1 MTTMKKILI
10 VDDDTNFLLSLADGL
25 KADAKNVEV
34 LIAENGKEAVNKLRK
49 NKIELLV
56 TDIKMPEMDG
66 LELLAHM
73 VNNYP
78 NIPVIVMTAFAT
90 REIEDRAANM
100 GSFRFLEKPLDFHVL
115 MEKINEGLDVGSHYY
130 TKVVS
135 LCSFLQTVV
144 METRTCMISV
154 RSNKK
159 RGYLYFFKGVLIDGE
174 TGDLRGA
181 AAVYNI
187 VSWEDAEIEIN
198 VDNPKEPGKIDTP
211 LNFIVEEELH
221 RRTYMAED
229 KKNAE
234 GGGVINKAAYLEE
247 MEGKMNKEKIQ
258 EAIRILKKDLDDGLV
273 NTGIMSRLDGRI
285 ILEFNVHPKTG
296 IFFKQ
301 LTSFL
306 SRMLSECN
314 LPPMGKYYLIDLEGS
329 KSLIAIPHMNFIWGI
344 TIDLSKVALGLFL
357 NVTLPKIL
365 KAFNEAVTL

>member
-1 MTTMKKILI
+1 MKKILI

-25 KADAKNVEV
+25 KTHAKNVDV
-34 LIAENGKEAVNKLRK
+34 MIAENGREAVEKLRK

-115 MEKINEGLDVGSHYY
+115 QEMINEGLDVGSHYY

-144 METRTCMISV
+144 RETRTCTITV
-154 RSNKK
+154 RSKEKK
-159 RGYLYFFKGVLIDGE
+159 GYLYFFKGELIDGE
-174 TGDLRGA
+174 AVELRGA

-187 VSWEDAEIEIN
+187 VSWENAEIEISG
-198 VDNPKEPGKIDTP
+198 DFPDEPVKIETP
-211 LNFIVEEELH
+211 LNFIIEEELH

-229 KKNAE
+229 KRNAAGSKE
-234 GGGVINKAAYLEE
+234 TK
-247 MEGKMNKEKIQ
+247 GKMNQEKMS
-258 EAIRILKKDLDDGLV
+258 EAINVLKKDLDDALV

-296 IFFKQ
+296 VFFKQ

-306 SRMLSECN
+306 SLMLLECN
-314 LPPMGKYYLIDLEGS
+314 LPPMGKYYLIDLEGD
-329 KSLIAIPHMNFIWGI
+329 KSLIAIPHMNYVWGI

-365 KAFNEAVTL
+365 KVFDEAITV